1 MCRLKTPFA
10 WFVSSFSLLITLPPS
25 PPSLP
30 PSLPPV
36 YVIGGIVDR
45 TVVRGISQ
53 QAASRWHVQ
62 TARLPLEYLNLKA
75 KQATAAL
82 NVDTMVKVMMAVHAN
97 GGEWLAALEECLPKR
112 KAVEKSKGE
121 IKRERREREERGEE
135 DEEEEEEEEEEE
147 AGNVS

>member
-1 MCRLKTPFA
+1 MFRLKMPFVCV
-10 WFVSSFSLLITLPPS
+10 VSFFSLLVT
-25 PPSLP
+25 LP
-30 PSLPPV
+30 PSLPPCPPPAV

-45 TVVRGISQ
+45 TVVRGVSQ
-53 QAASRWHVQ
+53 EAASRWHVQ

-97 GGEWLAALEECLPKR
+97 GGDWLAALEECLPKR

-135 DEEEEEEEEEEE
+135 EEEEGEEEEEEEE
-147 AGNVS
+147 GNVS